1 LRETVS
7 AGRFVASESKDLVY
21 SQSDVIV
28 VTVGTPT
35 GSQYQFDYSQLHSA
49 LREVA
54 KVNIKGKAIIMRST
68 SVPGTLKRIV
78 LPLLSRESGL
88 KLGDFALATCPERIL
103 EGKAIPEL
111 YELPEIVG
119 AADDLSG
126 AIASELLR
134 KINPEKKISV
144 TTPTGAELAK
154 LFTNIYRYVNFAL
167 ANEFAVRAERYGE
180 DAHEVIRIANNG
192 YSRSHIPIPGFAGG
206 PCLSKDG
213 LLLDNNTTFSSM
225 ISAAWKLNEA
235 VPQHVAESILDELG
249 SLYGVKVG
257 LLGLAFK
264 SESDDLRLSPSVKLG
279 EILTAYGAKVQ
290 IHDPFVKETLS
301 LKDALRD
308 VEVVILATNHRS
320 FQEIASLIDNS
331 GCRMVYDVWGMFEPK
346 QFLKAKYRRFG
357 RA

>member
-1 LRETVS
+1 
-7 AGRFVASESKDLVY
+7 
-21 SQSDVIV
+21 
-28 VTVGTPT
+28 
-35 GSQYQFDYSQLHSA
+35 
-49 LREVA
+49 
-54 KVNIKGKAIIMRST
+54 
-68 SVPGTLKRIV
+68 
-78 LPLLSRESGL
+78 
-88 KLGDFALATCPERIL
+88 
-103 EGKAIPEL
+103 
-111 YELPEIVG
+111 
-119 AADDLSG
+119 
-126 AIASELLR
+126 LLR